1 MFESVLGP
9 EASCLRRLGL
19 LCAMLCGACTVLG
32 ILLLALQ
39 PQVSNLVATVV
50 AAGMAGA
57 GIVAARTS

>member
-39 PQVSNLVATVV
+39 PQVANLVALVV
-50 AAGMAGA
+50 AAVMAAVGA
-57 GIVAARTS
+57 ATARTC